1 MASLSRHEV
10 KELIAKFKEKHFPK
24 YKPGTQLIDHI
35 GNGDTLYPE
44 IGPLEHELNHTTG
57 PLGPCVKN
65 RARIL
70 KHFIEMPAGPE
81 VLQMFNFA
89 MHRVRYEGDATR
101 VIKRLRIDWAAHKK
115 QQEEQLKKLPK
126 VIAEINEAERRLS
139 A

>member
-44 IGPLEHELNHTTG
+44 IGPLEYELDHTTG
-57 PLGPCVKN
+57 PLGPSVKN
-65 RARIL
+65 KARIL

-89 MHRVRYEGDATR
+89 MHRVRFDTDASR
-101 VIKRLRIDWAAHKK
+101 VIKRLRIDWANYKKK
-115 QQEEQLKKLPK
+115 QAEELKKLPQLM
-126 VIAEINEAERRLS
+126 AEIRESERRQS

>member
-24 YKPGTQLIDHI
+24 YKPGTQLSSLI
-35 GNGDTLYPE
+35 GNGDTLYVE
-44 IGPLEHELNHTTG
+44 IGPLEYELDHTSG
-57 PLGPCVKN
+57 PLGPSVKN
-65 RARIL
+65 KARIL

-101 VIKRLRIDWAAHKK
+101 VIKRLRIDYAAWQKK
-115 QQEEQLKKLPK
+115 QAEELKKLPK
-126 VIAEINEAERRLS
+126 VMAEINEAERRLS